1 MLNKGTTDW
10 GLNPRPPALEASTLP
25 PLGYRGGGDVKVNGS
40 TNNDITLLTGIV
52 EHISAKTPNYTV
64 I

>member
-1 MLNKGTTDW
+1 
-10 GLNPRPPALEASTLP
+10 
-25 PLGYRGGGDVKVNGS
+25 
-40 TNNDITLLTGIV
+40 LTGIV